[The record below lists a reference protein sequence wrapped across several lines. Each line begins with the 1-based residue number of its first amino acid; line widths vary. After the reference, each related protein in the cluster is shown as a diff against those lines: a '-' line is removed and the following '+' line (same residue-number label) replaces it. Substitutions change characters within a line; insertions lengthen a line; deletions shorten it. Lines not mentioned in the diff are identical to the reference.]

1 MSEKLYYD
9 DIKVGDRFTGN
20 SLTLDRD
27 RMLEFAAEF
36 DDQPMHLDAE
46 AAQAMGFR
54 DIVACGSYTFSLSS
68 GSATKI
74 WQEWH
79 FLPSGLGIEVSFM
92 LPLFAG
98 DILTGEMEITTKRL
112 SSKPGK
118 GWLANTF
125 TLRNQ
130 DGKVAL
136 ITKSNSL
143 LLTRP

>member
-1 MSEKLYYD
+1 MGGKLYFD
-9 DIKVGDRFTGN
+9 DIKVGDTFTGN
-20 SLTLDRD
+20 TLTLDRG

-36 DDQPMHLDAE
+36 DDQPMHLDAK
-46 AAQAMGFR
+46 AAQAMGFK

-74 WQEWH
+74 WQEWQ

-92 LPLFAG
+92 RPLFAG
-98 DILTGEMEITTKRL
+98 DVLKGEMEILSTRL
-112 SSKPGK
+112 SSKPGR
-118 GWLANTF
+118 GWLGNIF

>member
-9 DIKVGDRFTGN
+9 DIKVGDRFTGDT
-20 SLTLDRD
+20 LTLDRD

-36 DDQPMHLDAE
+36 DNQPMHLDVE
-46 AAQAMGFR
+46 AAQAMGFP
-54 DIVACGSYTFSLSS
+54 DIVACGAYTFSLSS
-68 GSATKI
+68 GSSTKI

-98 DILTGEMEITTKRL
+98 DILAGEMEITTKRP
-112 SSKPGK
+112 SSKPGR
-118 GWLANTF
+118 GWLGNSF

-143 LLTRP
+143 LLARP

>member
-1 MSEKLYYD
+1 
-9 DIKVGDRFTGN
+9 
-20 SLTLDRD
+20 
-27 RMLEFAAEF
+27 MLEFAAEF
-36 DDQPMHLDAE
+36 DDQPMHLDTK

-54 DIVACGSYTFSLSS
+54 DIVACGAYTFSLSS

-98 DILTGEMEITTKRL
+98 DILTAEMEITTKRL

-118 GWLANTF
+118 GWLGNLF

-143 LLTRP
+143 LLARP

>member
-9 DIKVGDRFTGN
+9 DIKVGDIFTGN
-20 SLTLDRD
+20 SLVLDRA

-36 DDQPMHLDAE
+36 DDQPMHLDAD
-46 AAQAMGFR
+46 AAKAMGFK
-54 DIVACGSYTFSLSS
+54 DVIACGAYTFSLSS
-68 GSATKI
+68 GASTKI

-98 DILTGEMEITTKRL
+98 DVLTGEMEITSKRL

-118 GWLANTF
+118 GWLANCF

-143 LLTRP
+143 LLTRS